1 MANRP
6 GLCKNE
12 SPEIGGVKMKKLG
25 KNPGS
30 YKKLVHKHLGKS
42 PDKKITKSDGDKI
55 IALAKKKGDK
65 ELARKGSFIK
75 NVIAEG
81 PLDKSG
87 QPQYGK
93 GIGGK
98 DEKKQKKAF
107 DRNKKRYAKNPD
119 DPRAFEPT
127 ALDKQIMKKRKA
139 GKMKDAPKSRYSEN
153 MQEAISKPHV
163 FVGIRDMDPTSNL
176 RPNNKMKGDLI
187 LVNPVESDFFEN
199 NLKDNIKDPYEFLQ
213 ELGIHVK
220 FGLLFRDK
228 RDEKKIIDAIV
239 KRKSVMAKGYYD
251 DRVYA
256 VDTNENRLRKTL
268 ENYKVSED
276 VQELSK
282 KTLGSY
288 ISKASD
294 SRRQKQ
300 RSLKK
305 QDKSIGGIKR
315 ASSKL
320 DENDKAL
327 ANKAK
332 ESGEPLGVL
341 KKVYKRGLAAYASGH
356 RPGMTQHQWAMAR
369 VNSYIKGGKARTV
382 DKDLREHRLTF
393 KEFIAEH
400 GIATSKESL
409 ENWEYKDAKEY
420 AELLVKTFGEPD
432 YISRGYLGWNSIEPP
447 FDKVWIMDESV
458 PHDYPAPHRDYVYSS
473 MIIPLKSEMMEA
485 ISHASGSII
494 VDGLKNKVTA
504 RCGTLYANAATLG
517 FVKKI
522 ADGEI
527 DYSDKEKVKK
537 MYANAIQKDPLPE
550 WYPNTLGE

>member
-1 MANRP
+1 MQKLITEVP
-6 GLCKNE
+6 T
-12 SPEIGGVKMKKLG
+12 IGGVKMKKLG
-25 KNPGS
+25 SNPGS
-30 YKKLVHKHLGKS
+30 YKKLVQKHLGKS

-55 IALAKKKGDK
+55 IAIAKKKGDK
-65 ELARKGSFIK
+65 ELAKKGSFIK

-139 GKMKDAPKSRYSEN
+139 GKMKDAPKSKYSEEIN
-153 MQEAISKPHV
+153 KDELKQISK
-163 FVGIRDMDPTSNL
+163 
-176 RPNNKMKGDLI
+176 
-187 LVNPVESDFFEN
+187 
-199 NLKDNIKDPYEFLQ
+199 
-213 ELGIHVK
+213 
-220 FGLLFRDK
+220 
-228 RDEKKIIDAIV
+228 
-239 KRKSVMAKGYYD
+239 
-251 DRVYA
+251 
-256 VDTNENRLRKTL
+256 
-268 ENYKVSED
+268 
-276 VQELSK
+276 ELSK
-282 KTLGSY
+282 ASKMHKGQSDRIKKILKKEQNDGGTLGGT
-288 ISKASD
+288 IE
-294 SRRQKQ
+294 
-300 RSLKK
+300 
-305 QDKSIGGIKR
+305 
-315 ASSKL
+315 
-320 DENDKAL
+320 ENQKAL
-327 ANKAK
+327 ANKSK

-382 DKDLREHRLTF
+382 DKDLREDMLTF
-393 KEFIAEH
+393 KEYIVEH
-400 GIATSKESL
+400 GIATSKEAL
-409 ENWEYKDAKEY
+409 DLFEYKDAKEY
-420 AELLVKTFGEPD
+420 AEALIKKFGEPD
-432 YISRGYLGWNSIEPP
+432 YVSRGYLGWNSIEPP
-447 FDKVWIMDESV
+447 FDMVWIMDESV

-473 MIIPLKSEMMEA
+473 MIIPLKSDMMEA

-550 WYPNTLGE
+550 WYPNTMGE

>member
-1 MANRP
+1 MADRP
-6 GLCKNE
+6 GLWANIRAKRARGEKMRKKGEKGAPTPDQIKRAQGKSE

-25 KNPGS
+25 SNPGS
-30 YKKLVHKHLGKS
+30 YKRLVKKHLGKS
-42 PDKKITKSDGDKI
+42 PDEKITKSDGDKI
-55 IALAKKKGDK
+55 IAIAKKKGDK
-65 ELARKGSFIK
+65 ELAKKGSFIK

-81 PLDKSG
+81 PLDDSG
-87 QPQYGK
+87 QSQYGK

-127 ALDKQIMKKRKA
+127 AVDKAIMKKRKE

-153 MQEAISKPHV
+153 VQEAISKPHV
-163 FVGIRDMDPTSNL
+163 YVGIRDMDPTSNL

-199 NLKDNIKDPYEFLQ
+199 TLKDNIKDSYEFLQ
-213 ELGIHVK
+213 ELGMHVK
-220 FGLLFRDK
+220 FGILFRDK
-228 RDEKKIIDAIV
+228 RDEKKLIDAVV
-239 KRKSVMAKGYYD
+239 KKKSVMVKGYYN
-251 DRVYA
+251 DRVYG
-256 VDTNENRLRKTL
+256 VDTNPNKLKKML
-268 ENYKVSED
+268 EDYKVSEN
-276 VQELSK
+276 V
-282 KTLGSY
+282 
-288 ISKASD
+288 
-294 SRRQKQ
+294 
-300 RSLKK
+300 
-305 QDKSIGGIKR
+305 
-315 ASSKL
+315 SSKL
-320 DENDKAL
+320 DENQKAL

-382 DKDLREHRLTF
+382 DKDLREYRLSF
-393 KEFIAEH
+393 KEFIVEH
-400 GIATSKESL
+400 GINTSKEAL
-409 ENWEYKDAKEY
+409 ELFEYKDAKEY

-432 YISRGYLGWNSIEPP
+432 YVSRGYLGWNSIEPP
-447 FDKVWIMDESV
+447 FDMVWIMDESV

-473 MIIPLKSEMMEA
+473 MIIPLKSDMMEA

-537 MYANAIQKDPLPE
+537 MYAKAIQKDPLPE